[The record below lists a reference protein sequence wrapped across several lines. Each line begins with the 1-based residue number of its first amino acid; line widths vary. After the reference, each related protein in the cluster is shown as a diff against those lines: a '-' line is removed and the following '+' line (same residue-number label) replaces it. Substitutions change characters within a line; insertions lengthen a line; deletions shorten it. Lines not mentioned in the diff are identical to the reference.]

1 MSFAKLISSKVFL
14 PFGTFKLGEFFQYEG
29 RVYIKISANDA
40 IDLLKGEKTTYF
52 DSDQEVE
59 DAEIELKVL

>member
-1 MSFAKLISSKVFL
+1 MSFAKLVSSKVFL

-40 IDLLKGEKTTYF
+40 INLLKGEKTTYF
-52 DSDQEVE
+52 DSEQEVE

>member
-1 MSFAKLISSKVFL
+1 MGFSKLVSSKVFL

>member
-1 MSFAKLISSKVFL
+1 MSFAKLVSSKVFL

-29 RVYIKISANDA
+29 KVYIKISVNDA

-59 DAEIELKVL
+59 DAKIELKVL

>member
-1 MSFAKLISSKVFL
+1 MSFAKLVSSKVFL

-29 RVYIKISANDA
+29 RVYIKISVNDA

>member
-1 MSFAKLISSKVFL
+1 MSFAKLVSSKVFL
-14 PFGTFKLGEFFQYEG
+14 PFGNFKLGEFFQYEG

>member
-1 MSFAKLISSKVFL
+1 MSFAKLVSSKVFL

>member
-59 DAEIELKVL
+59 DTEIELKVL